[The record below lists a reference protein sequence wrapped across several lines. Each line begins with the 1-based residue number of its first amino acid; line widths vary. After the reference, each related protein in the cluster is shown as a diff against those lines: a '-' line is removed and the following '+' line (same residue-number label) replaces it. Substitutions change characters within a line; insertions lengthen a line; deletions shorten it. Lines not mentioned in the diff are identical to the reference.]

1 MYRSKE
7 ISHTELL
14 SILNNLREEDRIECE
29 TTRGE
34 NWKESLYNDL
44 ISSSSEFI
52 LAKTKKG
59 DIPVLIAGAWA
70 VDKDNPQ
77 IGCVWL
83 LSTPEITKHKI
94 CFLREMRKEI
104 AKYDEKFSLL
114 YNQIYIKN
122 ELAKSWLKS
131 VGFRFPRSEK
141 KPNVIDKAFRKI
153 EVPENFELFY
163 RERPLKGLGE

>member
-1 MYRSKE
+1 MYRAEKIVHS
-7 ISHTELL
+7 ELL
-14 SILNNLREEDRIECE
+14 SILNNLREEDKIECE
-29 TTRGE
+29 TLRGN

-44 ISSSSEFI
+44 TSSSSDFI
-52 LAKTKKG
+52 LAKTKKD

-104 AKYDEKFSLL
+104 AKYDEKEF
-114 YNQIYIKN
+114 IT
-122 ELAKSWLKS
+122 
-131 VGFRFPRSEK
+131 
-141 KPNVIDKAFRKI
+141 
-153 EVPENFELFY
+153 
-163 RERPLKGLGE
+163 